1 MWLLIF
7 SFLFASL
14 LSFAQS
20 QQKKDRGFAVIEMFV
35 SEGCGASPP
44 AENAMQQLMLDFEK
58 NNRPVILLTYHV
70 DYWNKYGWKDPF
82 SSFAFTR
89 RQKNYTSALR
99 QKEMFT
105 PQVFLNGQQAFAGG
119 ETKKIKA
126 AAEMMLNLPVK
137 DSLLIKIDSLRND
150 TLWLSYQASRADKN
164 FTLAVILFQPM
175 ASSQVKKGDNEGKTL
190 VHKNVVRQMEFF
202 SVWRK
207 QGKVGV
213 ALRPVLRQQNVWL
226 VAYLQQKQTKQIL
239 TVSLPAQ
246 KL

>member
-7 SFLFASL
+7 SFLFACVLSL
-14 LSFAQS
+14 AQS
-20 QQKKDRGFAVIEMFV
+20 QQKKDIGFAVIEMFV
-35 SEGCGASPP
+35 SEGCGASPA
-44 AENAMQQLMLDFEK
+44 AENAMQQLMMDFEK
-58 NNRPVILLTYHV
+58 NNRPVMLLTYHV

-99 QKEMFT
+99 QREMFT
-105 PQVFLNGQQAFAGG
+105 PQVFLNGQQAFAGS

-126 AAEMMLNLPVK
+126 AAERMLNIPVK
-137 DSLLIKIDSLRND
+137 DSLLIKIDSLRHD

-164 FTLAVILFQPM
+164 FTLTVIIFQPM

-190 VHKNVVRQMEFF
+190 VHKNVVRQMEFLP
-202 SVWRK
+202 VGQK
-207 QGKVGV
+207 KGKARVV
-213 ALRPVLRQQNVWL
+213 LRHALRQHNLWL
-226 VAYLQQKQTKQIL
+226 VAYLQQKQTKQIV